1 MHRSSKTTAKKI
13 AAVII
18 SLLMIALVLF
28 SFIYVVAEADHDC
41 EGEHCQVCE
50 CIEIC
55 AGILQKFGFKAS
67 SSVQLGVAAL
77 IPLLAAV
84 ILTGTYTGTTPVS
97 LKVRLNN

>member
-1 MHRSSKTTAKKI
+1 VHRSSKTTAKKI

-55 AGILQKFGFKAS
+55 AGILQRFGFKAS

-84 ILTGTYTGTTPVS
+84 ILSGTHTETTPVS